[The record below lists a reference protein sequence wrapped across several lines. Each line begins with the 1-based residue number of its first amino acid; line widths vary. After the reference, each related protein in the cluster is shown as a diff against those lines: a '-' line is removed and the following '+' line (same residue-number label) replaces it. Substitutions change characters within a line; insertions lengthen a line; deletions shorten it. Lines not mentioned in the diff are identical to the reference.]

1 MKTWVGKIFARFWG
15 CFHNRL
21 LVYYLLIGGTW
32 ILVSD
37 TVLGWFATSTDQ
49 LTHWQTYKGWFYVVI
64 SGALIWFIARL
75 YEGRLKTKMNE
86 LTEALHRAE
95 ESDRMKTIFLQNIS
109 HEVRTPLNGIMGFAE
124 VLEQNCDYSSENK
137 EYLRYIRKNGE
148 ELRAFMEKVLDVAIL
163 DSGSAQFIP
172 RKMALRDLLRE
183 LYLEAKYLADL
194 HPHLNFSYNDS
205 GLSASDLTLQTD
217 SVIIQ
222 KILGNILENAFKFTD
237 SGRVVFSVNLE
248 NGHLVFR
255 VEDTGPGIPENEKSY
270 IFDRFRTGES
280 RSDSTTR
287 GAGLGLYIAR
297 QYTQLLQGSL
307 QVTSLPGSGSV
318 FTLVIPCDL
327 CT

>member
-1 MKTWVGKIFARFWG
+1 MKTAGRKIFARFWG
-15 CFHNRL
+15 RFHNRL
-21 LVYYLLIGGTW
+21 LVYYLLIGGIW

-37 TVLGWFATSTDQ
+37 TVLMGFATSTDQ

-75 YEGRLKTKMNE
+75 YEGRLRTKMNE
-86 LTEALHRAE
+86 LSQALHRAE
-95 ESDRMKTIFLQNIS
+95 ESDRMKSIFLQNIS

-124 VLEQNCDYSSENK
+124 VLEQTCDFSSESK

-172 RKMALRDLLRE
+172 RKLALRDLLRE
-183 LYLEAKYLADL
+183 VYLEAKSLAGL
-194 HPHLNFSYNDS
+194 HPHLNFSFDDG
-205 GLSASDLTLQTD
+205 GLSASALTLQTD
-217 SVIIQ
+217 SFIIQ

-237 SGRVVFSVNLE
+237 SGEVVLSVNLE
-248 NGHLVFR
+248 NEYLVFR
-255 VEDTGPGIPENEKSY
+255 VEDTGPGISENEKSY

-280 RSDSTTR
+280 RSDGTTR
-287 GAGLGLYIAR
+287 GAGLGLYIA
-297 QYTQLLQGSL
+297 QQFTHLLQGSL
-307 QVTSLPGSGSV
+307 QVKSLPGSGSV
-318 FTLVIPCDL
+318 FTLKIPCVS